1 MSGKNTQEETLKY
14 YKKLFIETLN
24 VIRILEGGTPKAR
37 TYTHVFVH
45 GDFYGGKLG
54 SLLCKKG
61 YKQKS
66 IYNAHE
72 STMDLCKKCDE
83 NLTKMAQI
91 LIASRAREL
100 YDVAGNVKAQP
111 PTPKEV
117 LFCLIKLRELEMIK
131 PLPKMVKQTLFS
143 PDEMEDTKKP
153 VKKTEAAWF
162 PSHPA

>member
-1 MSGKNTQEETLKY
+1 MSGKNTQEDTLKY
-14 YKKLFIETLN
+14 YKKLFIETLS

-54 SLLCKKG
+54 SLLCKRG

-66 IYNAHE
+66 IYKAHD
-72 STMDLCKKCDE
+72 SAMDLCKKCDD

-91 LIASRAREL
+91 LIASRASEL
-100 YDVAGNVKAQP
+100 YTVAGNGKAEP
-111 PTPKEV
+111 PTAKEV
-117 LFCLIKLRELEMIK
+117 LFCLIKLRELEMAK
-131 PLPKMVKQTLFS
+131 PAPKMLKEPLFS
-143 PDEMEDTKKP
+143 PAEMEDAKNP